1 MCLYNQNI
9 KNSEQLSMCVGV
21 PCFVVMA
28 CLSMHCLA
36 CFELCALEALLFAR
50 FSPTANI
57 QCCFVKKKKTGLALA
72 SGRAELSARARG
84 TQVWTFFYFSDG
96 RRMEKAQRISE
107 KQGMGDS
114 RRKTGEGPQR
124 ERDSGTNR
132 TKKRQERR
140 REEGRGG
147 ESDLT
152 TTQHARRLQHAIL
165 QNPSLSALL
174 AIRTRSRPKVTASSS
189 RY

>member
-21 PCFVVMA
+21 PCLVVMA
-28 CLSMHCLA
+28 YLSMHCLA

-50 FSPTANI
+50 FHQLQTFS
-57 QCCFVKKKKTGLALA
+57 VVLSKKNGLALA
-72 SGRAELSARARG
+72 RGRAELSDRSRG

-96 RRMEKAQRISE
+96 RRMKNAQRISQ
-107 KQGMGDS
+107 KQGMGGS

-152 TTQHARRLQHAIL
+152 TTQHARRL
-165 QNPSLSALL
+165 
-174 AIRTRSRPKVTASSS
+174 
-189 RY
+189 

>member
-1 MCLYNQNI
+1 MCLYKKHQ
-9 KNSEQLSMCVGV
+9 
-21 PCFVVMA
+21 
-28 CLSMHCLA
+28 
-36 CFELCALEALLFAR
+36 ELRTIIDVCGCAMFCCDGMSFGALFGMFRTLCSRSIIVRTFFTNCKHSVLFC
-50 FSPTANI
+50 
-57 QCCFVKKKKTGLALA
+57 QKKTGLALA

-96 RRMEKAQRISE
+96 RRMKNAQRISE
-107 KQGMGDS
+107 KQGMGGS

-174 AIRTRSRPKVTASSS
+174 AIWTRSLPKVTASSS